1 MEQLRWMSLGDLR
14 PAPVGR
20 APTVP
25 GGARGAHTDVQ
36 RAPQILW
43 DGFKG
48 SLSKFLGLSGAAGE
62 LGFLGVN

>member
-1 MEQLRWMSLGDLR
+1 MEQLGWMSLGELR

-20 APTVP
+20 APTAP
-25 GGARGAHTDVQ
+25 GGAHTDVQ
-36 RAPQILW
+36 RAPQISW

-48 SLSKFLGLSGAAGE
+48 SSSKFLGLSGAAGE